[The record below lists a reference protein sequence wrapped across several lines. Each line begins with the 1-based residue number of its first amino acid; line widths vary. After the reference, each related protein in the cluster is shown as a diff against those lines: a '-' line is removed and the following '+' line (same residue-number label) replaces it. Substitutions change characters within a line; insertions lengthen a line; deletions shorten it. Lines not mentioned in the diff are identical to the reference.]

1 VADEERGAVKIVE
14 GERLLSPEALV
25 AMVLTYAKSLA
36 QASPPPRAPPRPR
49 PRPRGFTVAGTRSPA
64 LDGLPAARREPTAGW
79 AVGRRTPARRFR
91 TV

>member
-1 VADEERGAVKIVE
+1 MADEERGAVKIVE

-49 PRPRGFTVAGTRSPA
+49 PRPRGCFHRRRDPQPRAGR
-64 LDGLPAARREPTAGW
+64 AARSASW
-79 AVGRRTPARRFR
+79 YGRRDETCPIS
-91 TV
+91 TG